1 MPHGSPVRGGGNKLQ
16 GGLSDKWVAWGI
28 RAACE
33 FQLSG
38 DVEAARRGQEQRI
51 REAACDDYEMTGM
64 TTRASEFMRA

>member
-1 MPHGSPVRGGGNKLQ
+1 M
-16 GGLSDKWVAWGI
+16 GLLFAAVGINYKVACRTNGWLGGI

-51 REAACDDYEMTGM
+51 RDAACDDHEMTTGM
-64 TTRASEFMRA
+64 KTRTSEFMRA